1 MAGAADSAA
10 KETISPRK
18 KDSTTAQWSSESS
31 DGPKKDFKLLPVGLL
46 SFDGGGIKGILST
59 RLMAYSLQYLLSE
72 VDNGQKT
79 STGDESSETLWQTLM
94 VKYVNAYEPCF
105 DAMWIVWAQQLD
117 SIKIEPQIPGVKKW
131 MDLSW
136 DNKEHKAMIRSYLRI
151 DMAFEFYLAHVL
163 AISGTS
169 TGGIISLGT
178 TLGMSLTQLIATFM
192 DPNLGKHIFQSS
204 FWRLGAGL
212 WQAKHVQT
220 GLEEFVD
227 RLLRWVAPDEAD
239 LPHSEKPSRTF
250 VEAARSF
257 NAGIKARILG
267 SGLPPGENKR
277 IAFTLRQAKELYPT
291 LATADTEDWVK
302 EKVSAIESGVAAASE
317 FLQIAKKKR
326 FKVLDGKDNN
336 HRWALTQL
344 RIDKLPSNGDAKE
357 DHSPDTPLERDKIP
371 TYDEEFFAT
380 RFLVA
385 SRCVNNGRAV
395 VFDSHEPL
403 VKINGK
409 NVMTARGALKF
420 GNDVL
425 DVQTLQVKDV
435 VMATS
440 AAPYFFPAHGVEL
453 PGSANM
459 KVFFHDGG
467 VMANDPG
474 LINACI
480 NYRHFTKSTGPDKR
494 ILPMF
499 RLLRVGCGKSERWE
513 ESPVKWYTLQ
523 GANIVTSLPDIFM
536 YSDTY
541 RTNLLASILN
551 ETYVLQDFKLDSYI
565 PTGPGKSPELSLD
578 DLRIVGMVNG
588 LFAQLH
594 PNLATHIAIPEADLQ
609 NAVKNSK
616 PEKDFE
622 HAVIDLKR
630 NLQGASVFLSNTES
644 PKSKGGKVLEGDPAF
659 VDSFF

>member
-1 MAGAADSAA
+1 
-10 KETISPRK
+10 
-18 KDSTTAQWSSESS
+18 
-31 DGPKKDFKLLPVGLL
+31 
-46 SFDGGGIKGILST
+46 
-59 RLMAYSLQYLLSE
+59 
-72 VDNGQKT
+72 
-79 STGDESSETLWQTLM
+79 
-94 VKYVNAYEPCF
+94 
-105 DAMWIVWAQQLD
+105 
-117 SIKIEPQIPGVKKW
+117 
-131 MDLSW
+131 
-136 DNKEHKAMIRSYLRI
+136 
-151 DMAFEFYLAHVL
+151 
-163 AISGTS
+163 
-169 TGGIISLGT
+169 
-178 TLGMSLTQLIATFM
+178 MSLTQLIATFM

-541 RTNLLASILN
+541 RTNLLASVCVPTSTGKPCAWASRPDCCLKLQPSLTFCFPRLAQILN